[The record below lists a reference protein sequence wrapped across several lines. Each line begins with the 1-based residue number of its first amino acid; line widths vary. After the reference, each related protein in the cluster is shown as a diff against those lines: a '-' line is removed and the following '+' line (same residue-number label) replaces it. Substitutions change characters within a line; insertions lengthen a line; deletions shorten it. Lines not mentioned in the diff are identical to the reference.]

1 MWGGGCEAHGGPPR
15 ASRVANHVSEV
26 RKKGLNGRFMRR
38 DFNHEHWLANLDR
51 LDMTHGGSGGTH
63 EGSGEPHEGSGVSDE
78 CHMSGKEWFM
88 RAKDTSGISPEA
100 TGGES

>member
-1 MWGGGCEAHGGPPR
+1 MQGQ
-15 ASRVANHVSEV
+15 
-26 RKKGLNGRFMRR
+26 
-38 DFNHEHWLANLDR
+38 
-51 LDMTHGGSGGTH
+51 GGTH

-88 RAKDTSGISPEA
+88 RVKDTSGISPEA